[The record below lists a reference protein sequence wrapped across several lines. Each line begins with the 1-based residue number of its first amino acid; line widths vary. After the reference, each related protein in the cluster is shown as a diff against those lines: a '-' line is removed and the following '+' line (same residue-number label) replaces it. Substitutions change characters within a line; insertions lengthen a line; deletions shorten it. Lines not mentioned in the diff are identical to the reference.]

1 MKRVSA
7 FLALAGLFTVS
18 GALAA
23 PVYTST
29 SSTASFTDSADWCQL
44 ASAGCTGTSASP
56 TAWVSASSGLT
67 GYVGLFYDS
76 HDFTVSQDA
85 NGMGVISSNYLSG
98 TTDVHDDVAVSFDH
112 LVMGAGAYLETSYVG
127 TVYGTVYLYN
137 EVYNYLTGF
146 YWTAVFDGTP
156 GQSLFVGALSSSQ
169 EVAFAVFDV
178 SDTGWNTVD
187 FSVGSLSVAQSP
199 EPGSLAL
206 MAPALLGLFAILR
219 RRARKS

>member
-7 FLALAGLFTVS
+7 FLALACLFTVS

-76 HDFTVSQDA
+76 NDFTVSQDA
-85 NGMGVISSNYLSG
+85 NGMRQEAGHLNQTLSE
-98 TTDVHDDVAVSFDH
+98 FQ
-112 LVMGAGAYLETSYVG
+112 G
-127 TVYGTVYLYN
+127 TVSTFHTL
-137 EVYNYLTGF
+137 
-146 YWTAVFDGTP
+146 D
-156 GQSLFVGALSSSQ
+156 
-169 EVAFAVFDV
+169 
-178 SDTGWNTVD
+178 
-187 FSVGSLSVAQSP
+187 
-199 EPGSLAL
+199 
-206 MAPALLGLFAILR
+206 
-219 RRARKS
+219 RKSVV